1 MVIGKSGEEISEIFH
16 LNFDFTQEELEEA
29 DEENESLGGVSMR
42 KLNMDGFRDMAD
54 YLKSSLS

>member
-1 MVIGKSGEEISEIFH
+1 MVFGKSGEEISEIFH